1 MSTRK
6 ATKSDLLALKRLFLI
21 LDGDAVRYQS
31 DAFIRKER
39 TTESLLEIIND
50 PNADFLVMEFS
61 DVAVG
66 LAYVRVKD
74 TPDYSNVKKRRL
86 AHLTDLVVAEEHRGR
101 GYGTELIRAAQKWA
115 REKRAE
121 AMRLMVFPE
130 NLRAIQ
136 LYIEH
141 GFTEVMRAMECE
153 L

>member
-1 MSTRK
+1 MNTRT
-6 ATKSDLLALKRLFLI
+6 AIESDILSLKQLFLI
-21 LDGDAVRYQS
+21 LDGEV
-31 DAFIRKER
+31 
-39 TTESLLEIIND
+39 T
-50 PNADFLVMEFS
+50 
-61 DVAVG
+61 G
-66 LAYVRVKD
+66 LAFARVKD